1 MMHTLQKLQ
10 YLHTYDWSIGRTDED
25 EISSEF
31 LPDVLRGSWP
41 RHCIR
46 HELCWIRRGEV
57 YYVICST
64 SYSACMYIYVY
75 LLISMLCVDI
85 GTYIVYIL

>member
-31 LPDVLRGSWP
+31 LPDVLRGS
-41 RHCIR
+41 
-46 HELCWIRRGEV
+46 
-57 YYVICST
+57 
-64 SYSACMYIYVY
+64 
-75 LLISMLCVDI
+75 
-85 GTYIVYIL
+85 